1 MYIYVDIYVRIYMYP
16 LTNSSLTGVRARRL
30 ISGPAPPPC
39 PELWPFKT
47 LVKMHP
53 GSSHVQILLVKLMY
67 FLAFGY
73 SAAEVYQF
81 VGALKD
87 VDALGGGVS
96 LRFVL
101 FVSVTLLGSAP
112 WLGTLLWNFMF
123 SALQLL
129 LLSSSSSLPPSLKGL
144 LVCLLLPFFFTFF
157 V

>member
-1 MYIYVDIYVRIYMYP
+1 M
-16 LTNSSLTGVRARRL
+16 
-30 ISGPAPPPC
+30 C
-39 PELWPFKT
+39 
-47 LVKMHP
+47 
-53 GSSHVQILLVKLMY
+53 

-101 FVSVTLLGSAP
+101 FVSVTLLGSAS

-129 LLSSSSSLPPSLKGL
+129 LLSSSSLSLPPSLKGL

>member
-1 MYIYVDIYVRIYMYP
+1 
-16 LTNSSLTGVRARRL
+16 
-30 ISGPAPPPC
+30 
-39 PELWPFKT
+39 
-47 LVKMHP
+47 
-53 GSSHVQILLVKLMY
+53 MY